1 MSHTF
6 FKRLSGLWK
15 HDVAAE
21 ELSPTI
27 AVRHDRSLR
36 AQENQKADSLFAF
49 VDLKDP
55 FTPSEIVG
63 EDLPGPIL
71 SVMGWK
77 RFESLFLFHTP
88 HTKERAR
95 ATESEVTRRFPEQ
108 EKRFKALPAHYRED
122 GAGQIRRETFSRL
135 STDGSI
141 RVPAWPPG
149 GASTSARSATWVGRI
164 LKAMI
169 PSSRDH

>member
-1 MSHTF
+1 VWRPGAVERAYNAEMSHTF

-95 ATESEVTRRFPEQ
+95 ATESEVTRRFPECRVSLQ
-108 EKRFKALPAHYRED
+108 E
-122 GAGQIRRETFSRL
+122 L
-135 STDGSI
+135 SSVQQG
-141 RVPAWPPG
+141 
-149 GASTSARSATWVGRI
+149 
-164 LKAMI
+164 
-169 PSSRDH
+169 